1 MKYHK
6 SHKNLNTS
14 YVNLS
19 ALLKYLR
26 QQKFVGKVRLE
37 TKGYEAEVIFTK
49 KNGLEAR
56 DNDHITGKI
65 SVGDDVLPR
74 ILFRAHDDGIINVI
88 EEPDKKKSGYDPN
101 APDGKPTDFHQASVR
116 IPIQKPMEQENSEV
130 EEPEPKPV
138 SLKEKLGLPNLPFSF
153 GKAEAKKSEAV
164 NLSETADTAVI
175 EPENLED
182 PPQDWHELLGLI
194 GELLKSVEESLDN
207 SNLNFVWVF
216 DKVRAEVFEEYPFLH
231 PNSTVFEYK
240 NGEVSM
246 TEQINNNLFVAS
258 ITESIEKLLEK
269 FQSHPKYDEVRRSV
283 VWSILELMNKNHAL
297 YDKYFISQQLEKIIE
312 S

>member
-26 QQKFVGKVRLE
+26 QEKFVGKVRLE

-49 KNGLEAR
+49 ENGLEAR
-56 DNDHITGKI
+56 DNDHISGKI
-65 SVGDDVLPR
+65 SVGDDVLAR
-74 ILFRAHDDGIINVI
+74 ILVRAHDDGTINVI
-88 EEPDKKKSGYDPN
+88 EDSDKKKPGYDPN
-101 APDGKPTDFHQASVR
+101 APDEKPTDFHEASVR

-138 SLKEKLGLPNLPFSF
+138 SLKEKLGLPSLPFSF
-153 GKAEAKKSEAV
+153 GRAEAKRSEPVETFNSEA
-164 NLSETADTAVI
+164 
-175 EPENLED
+175 ED
-182 PPQDWHELLGLI
+182 QKEQVDPLQDWHELLGLI
-194 GELLKSVEESLDN
+194 GELLKSVEESLDA
-207 SNLNFVWVF
+207 SSLNFVWVF
-216 DKVRAEVFEEYPFLH
+216 DKVRAEVFEDYPFLH

-246 TEQINNNLFVAS
+246 NEQINNNLFVAS
-258 ITESIEKLLEK
+258 ITESIEKLLDK
-269 FQSHPKYDEVRRSV
+269 FQGHPKYDEVRRSV
-283 VWSILELMNKNHAL
+283 VWNILELMNKNHAL
-297 YDKYFISQQLEKIIE
+297 YDKYFISQQLERIIE